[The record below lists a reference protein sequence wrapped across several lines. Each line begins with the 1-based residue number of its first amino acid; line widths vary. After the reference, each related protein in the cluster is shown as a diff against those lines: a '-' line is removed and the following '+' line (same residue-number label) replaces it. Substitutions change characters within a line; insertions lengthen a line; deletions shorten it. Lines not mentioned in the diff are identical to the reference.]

1 MPEVCKK
8 CIDASVNDCEK
19 CEDDFITPVSD
30 TADVYDEKEE
40 GDK

>member
-1 MPEVCKK
+1 MTKDCKG
-8 CIDASVNDCEK
+8 CMGAAFNDCEE
-19 CEDDFITPVSD
+19 CEKDFITPVSD